1 MISEKPYLLLA
12 TASIGL
18 KQMKFP
24 INDHS
29 KNSNFIRFRGKVKL
43 PSFDPTVLCHFL
55 RFVASVISVTSLSVC
70 HLAGMIHSNQGG
82 SE

>member
-24 INDHS
+24 INDH
-29 KNSNFIRFRGKVKL
+29 
-43 PSFDPTVLCHFL
+43 FDL
-55 RFVASVISVTSLSVC
+55 
-70 HLAGMIHSNQGG
+70 QKQ
-82 SE
+82 